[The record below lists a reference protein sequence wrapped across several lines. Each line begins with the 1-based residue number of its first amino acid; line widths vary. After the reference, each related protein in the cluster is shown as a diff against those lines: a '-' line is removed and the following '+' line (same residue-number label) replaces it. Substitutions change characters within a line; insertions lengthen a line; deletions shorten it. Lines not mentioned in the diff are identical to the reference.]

1 MIKSLNITQSSI
13 IDFIESERHRI
24 DDGMSPSEAFEHV
37 AAQQILTQYLLDD
50 DDIARGLTDG
60 GGDGGYDGI
69 FVFVND
75 ILVNGED
82 SDSLELDNK
91 SRVDIHFIQAKNQT
105 SFSEVIIQNWKD
117 SFANLTESEDPDRER
132 YREDVIDL
140 FILIRAILKQTI
152 KKTPAGLYSFLG
164 SFIGHSNS
172 QQPRET
178 SWRT

>member
-1 MIKSLNITQSSI
+1 MSKSLNITQSSI

-152 KKTPAGLYSFLG
+152 KNACRSI
-164 SFIGHSNS
+164 FIFGQFHW
-172 QQPRET
+172 PLKFT
-178 SWRT
+178 TT